1 MKIRHILTIAIL
13 TLLLQPGTSAAS
25 QWPESFTL
33 RQILSAPF
41 PTELIAAPTGS
52 RVAWVLDA
60 QGKRN
65 IWVAEGPSFKAR
77 QLTPYNEDDGQE
89 LTNLTFTHDG
99 EGIVYVRGG
108 DENAAGEVPNPTNSP
123 NGARQ
128 EIHVVSWKD
137 GRVRRLSQ
145 GSEPVV
151 SPVGDQV
158 VFLKDGQ
165 VMVVSIAEGSEP
177 HPLFAAR
184 GNNGSIT
191 WSPDGKRLAFVSRR
205 NPHSLIGVYDLEK
218 ESLRYVSP
226 SVDRDTTPRWSAD
239 GKRIAFIRQLARANR
254 QRSVTEDS
262 PDPWTIVVANP
273 ENNSLREVWQS
284 ERNLNGNPPR
294 MAGEF
299 LLQWGADDRLIF
311 ASEMDGWMRLYSI
324 PSTAGTATALTPARC
339 EFEHATLTSDR
350 RQLIYSSNCN
360 DIDRRHLAQVPVAGG
375 PPVALTTGEGI
386 EWSPA
391 VTGDGKSLFFAASD
405 AKRPAMPQV
414 MTLNGSDRKTLASDL
429 LPSDFPTKLLTPR
442 QVVFKSADGVD
453 VHGQLFEDTSGG
465 GGAAGGRRPAVI
477 FMHGGPS
484 RQMMLGWHNLYYY
497 HNAYAFNQYLASRG
511 YVVLSVNYR
520 AGIGYGRAFREA
532 TKRGARGAAE
542 YQDVVAGAQFLSS
555 YSSVD
560 GGRIGLWGG
569 SYGGFLTAL
578 GLARNSDIFA
588 AGVDIHGVHDWSL
601 RISASPWIDYN
612 DRDAQ
617 KVARESSPMNSVA
630 TWRSPVLL
638 VHGDDDRNVA
648 FAQTVDLVQKLRE
661 QKVYFEQLVFPDE
674 IHDFLLHR
682 HWLEIYDASA
692 NFLDRF
698 LKNGKPTD
706 KVSRVDVLIR
716 RGNIVDG
723 TGTERR
729 TGDVGILGD
738 RIVFV
743 GDATKEGITASR
755 EVDASGL
762 IVAPGFIDPHTHT
775 VDDLSS
781 AEHHSNQAYLFQGV
795 TTVVTGNDGS
805 SPFPVG
811 KTLAEWAKSGLGTN
825 AALFIGHGTVRR
837 LVIGQS
843 DAAPTAEQLGRMKE
857 MVARAM
863 DEGAIGLSTGLYYAP
878 GSYATTEEVI
888 ELAKVAAAHGG
899 IYDSHM
905 RDESSYSIGLL
916 GSIDETIRIGRE
928 AGLPVHISHIKA
940 LGTDVWGQ
948 SREVIARIN
957 RARLE
962 GINVSANQYPYNA
975 SGTSLTASLVP
986 RWAEV
991 GGVVELRKRIDDPAS
1006 RAKLVVEMEANLKRR
1021 GGADSLLITYSEDR
1035 ALVGKRLSA
1044 IARERGKSAI
1054 EASLEI
1060 IRSGG
1065 ASVASFNMNDQD
1077 IDNFMREPW
1086 VMTGSDGSSG
1096 HPRKYGTY
1104 PRKLREYVYNR
1115 RVLSLPVAIRAGSSL
1130 VAETFR
1136 LAARGRIQTGYF
1148 ADLIVFD
1155 ERTVADRSTYE
1166 KPDALAVGMKYVL
1179 VNGQF
1184 AISDGRYT
1192 GALAGQALRQPRAE
1206 REASS
1211 RADDGR

>member
-1 MKIRHILTIAIL
+1 MKTRHFLLVAAL
-13 TLLLQPGTSAAS
+13 TLLPPTHSSANQS
-25 QWPESFTL
+25 VEPFSL

-41 PTELIAAPTGS
+41 PTELIAARSGT
-52 RVAWVLDA
+52 RVAWVFDP

-65 IWVAEGPSFKAR
+65 VWVAEGPSFKAR
-77 QLTPYNEDDGQE
+77 QLTAYSEDDGQQ
-89 LTNLTFTHDG
+89 LTNLTFAHNG
-99 EGIVYVRGG
+99 EWIVYVRGG
-108 DENAAGEVPNPTNSP
+108 DANAAGEVPNPTNNP
-123 NGARQ
+123 TGARQ

-137 GRVRRLSQ
+137 GRVRRLAA
-145 GSEPVV
+145 GSDPVV

-158 VFLKDGQ
+158 VFLKDDQ

-177 HPLFAAR
+177 HPLFSAR
-184 GNNGSIT
+184 GSNGSIA
-191 WSPDGKRLAFVSRR
+191 WAPDGKRLAFVSRR
-205 NPHSLIGVYDLEK
+205 NTHSIIGVYDLDK
-218 ESLRYVSP
+218 ETIRYLAP
-226 SVDRDTTPRWSAD
+226 SVDRDTTPRWSPD
-239 GKRIAFIRQLARANR
+239 GKRIAFVRQMARPNR

-262 PDPWTIVVANP
+262 PDPWSILVSSP
-273 ENNSLREVWQS
+273 ESTSVREVWQS

-294 MAGEF
+294 MAGEY

-324 PSTAGTATALTPARC
+324 PASAGTPIPLTPPGC
-339 EFEHATLTSDR
+339 EFEYATLTADR
-350 RQLIYSSNCN
+350 RQLIYSSNCS

-375 PPVALTTGEGI
+375 TAVTLTSGDGI

-391 VTGDGKSLFFAASD
+391 VTGDGKSIFFASSD
-405 AKRPAMPQV
+405 AKRPAMPQIMAINGSER
-414 MTLNGSDRKTLASDL
+414 MTLAADL
-429 LPSDFPTKLLTPR
+429 IPGDFPTKLLTPR
-442 QVVFKSADGVD
+442 QVVFKSADGLD
-453 VHGQLFEDTSGG
+453 IHAQLFESTDAPGTGG
-465 GGAAGGRRPAVI
+465 RPAVI
-477 FMHGGPS
+477 FMHGGPA
-484 RQMMLGWHNLYYY
+484 RQMLLGWHNRYYY

-542 YQDVVAGAQFLSS
+542 YQDVLAGAQFLSS
-555 YSSVD
+555 HSSVD
-560 GGRIGLWGG
+560 RGRIGLWGG

-617 KVARESSPMNSVA
+617 KIARESSPMSSVA
-630 TWRSPVLL
+630 SWRSPVLL

-648 FAQTVDLVQKLRE
+648 FAQTVDLVHRLRE
-661 QKVYFEQLVFPDE
+661 QKVYFEQIVFPDE

-682 HWLEIYDASA
+682 HWLEIYEASA
-692 NFLDRF
+692 DFLERF
-698 LKNGKPTD
+698 LKNGRPTTQ
-706 KVSRVDVLIR
+706 VSRVDVLIR
-716 RGNIVDG
+716 GGSVVDG
-723 TGTERR
+723 TGSEGRAA
-729 TGDVGILGD
+729 DVGILRD
-738 RIVFV
+738 RIVYV
-743 GDATKEGITASR
+743 GDATKDGVTGAR
-755 EVDASGL
+755 EVDAKGL
-762 IVAPGFIDPHTHT
+762 LVAPGFIDPHTHT

-781 AEHHSNQAYLFQGV
+781 AENRSNQAYLFQGV
-795 TTVVTGNDGS
+795 TTVVAGNDGS

-811 KTLAEWAKSGLGTN
+811 ETLERWSKSGLGTN
-825 AALFIGHGTVRR
+825 AALFVGHGTVRR
-837 LVIGQS
+837 LVLGQS
-843 DAAPTAEQLGRMKE
+843 DAAPSGEQLARMKE

-863 DEGAIGLSTGLYYAP
+863 DDGAIGLSTGLYYAP

-888 ELAKVAAAHGG
+888 ELAKVAAVRGG

-905 RDESSYSIGLL
+905 RDEGSYSIGLL

-940 LGTDVWGQ
+940 LGADVWGK
-948 SREVIARIN
+948 SRDAIAKIN

-962 GINVSANQYPYNA
+962 GVNVSANQYPYNA

-991 GGVVELRKRIDDPAS
+991 GGAVELRKRIDDPAV
-1006 RAKLVVEMEANLKRR
+1006 RAKLAVEMEANLKRR
-1021 GGADSLLITYSEDR
+1021 GGADSLLMTNSADGT
-1035 ALVGKRLSA
+1035 LVGKRLSA
-1044 IARERGKSAI
+1044 IARDRGKSPI
-1054 EASLEI
+1054 ETSLEI
-1060 IRSGG
+1060 IRNGG

-1077 IDNFMREPW
+1077 IENFMRESW

-1104 PRKLREYVYNR
+1104 PRKLREYVFNR
-1115 RVLSLPVAIRAGSSL
+1115 SVLSLPIAVRASSSL
-1130 VAETFR
+1130 VAETLR
-1136 LAARGRIQTGYF
+1136 LPGRGRVQTGYF

-1155 ERTVADRSTYE
+1155 QKTLADKSTYE
-1166 KPDALAVGMKYVL
+1166 KPDVFAVGMKYVL

-1192 GALAGQALRQPRAE
+1192 GALAGQALRHPRAD
-1206 REASS
+1206 REANS